1 VRGLPAGFQCGAQ
14 GVLRDTGREVLGA
27 ARGRESENERKF
39 EKRPSDASASAG
51 CTRALPGLKL
61 VACLGLGVLWPQM
74 APSVPKQ
81 ACGVVLAVIL
91 AKFDENSS
99 GRPKS
104 ETVTVFIGS
113 GTTSWCCGGKVGFE
127 KAHRHVWYAVW
138 SVGTLKLWS

>member
-1 VRGLPAGFQCGAQ
+1 MKLCGDGGGHLRGLPAGFQCGAQ

-51 CTRALPGLKL
+51 CTRALLGLKL

-81 ACGVVLAVIL
+81 ATRTLLMACFAWSLSL
-91 AKFDENSS
+91 WS
-99 GRPKS
+99 GRKILSSSAP
-104 ETVTVFIGS
+104 
-113 GTTSWCCGGKVGFE
+113 
-127 KAHRHVWYAVW
+127 
-138 SVGTLKLWS
+138 SVMIRVRSACILLFSLPAERA

>member
-1 VRGLPAGFQCGAQ
+1 MRGLPAGFQCGAQ

-104 ETVTVFIGS
+104 ETVMA
-113 GTTSWCCGGKVGFE
+113 C
-127 KAHRHVWYAVW
+127 ALRAVMLLRF
-138 SVGTLKLWS
+138 VLGHFRIADAQPFH